1 MDCTDNIATDARMIF
16 ACGGV
21 FIATDARIILPR
33 MHELFL
39 PAVECLLPRMQEL
52 FLPAAGM
59 RIATNLMV
67 NFARG

>member
-1 MDCTDNIATDARMIF
+1 
-16 ACGGV
+16 V

-33 MHELFL
+33 MH
-39 PAVECLLPRMQEL
+39 EL

>member
-1 MDCTDNIATDARMIF
+1 
-16 ACGGV
+16 
-21 FIATDARIILPR
+21 LPR
-33 MHELFL
+33 MH
-39 PAVECLLPRMQEL
+39 EL

>member
-1 MDCTDNIATDARMIF
+1 
-16 ACGGV
+16 
-21 FIATDARIILPR
+21 